1 MDHQWD
7 SLTGRAIH
15 PKHLGTAIAESP
27 ASMTHSAAD
36 ILKTL
41 ISFDTVSHKSNL
53 PLIEWVE
60 DYLSELGVESRRVY
74 DETGEKANLLA
85 TIGPEGVPGIVLSG
99 HVDVV
104 PVEGQPWSTDPFEA
118 TVIDDKMYGR
128 GSSDMKGFGA
138 CVLAAVPQM
147 LAADLKTPLHICLSY
162 DEEVGCIGVRGAI
175 KDIADWPVR
184 PRACIVGEPTGMQV
198 VTGHKSKHS
207 VRVVV
212 RGKAGHSS
220 LAPDFVNAVEYAS
233 RLVVYIS
240 EMGRELAA
248 KGARDLLYDCVHSTG
263 HVGLIHGGTQLNI
276 VPEHATFDFEFRTIA
291 EDDPAALVQQ
301 VIDYANA
308 ELVSAMQAINPDT
321 GIDFEILTS
330 VEGLQTAEDA
340 EVVTLAKSLAQRNDH
355 AKVAYGTEGGLF
367 QTMADIPTVVIG
379 PGSID
384 RAHKADEYITLD
396 EIKAGSAFI
405 ERLIARCSA

>member
-1 MDHQWD
+1 
-7 SLTGRAIH
+7 
-15 PKHLGTAIAESP
+15 
-27 ASMTHSAAD
+27 MTQTAAD

-60 DYLSELGVESRRVY
+60 KYLSEHGVASKRVY

-85 TIGPEGVPGIVLSG
+85 TIGPADVPGIVLSG

-104 PVEGQPWSTDPFEA
+104 PVEGQLWSTDPFEA
-118 TVIDDKMYGR
+118 TIIDGKMYGR
-128 GSSDMKGFGA
+128 GSSDMKGFDA
-138 CVLAAVPQM
+138 CVLASVPKM
-147 LAADLKTPLHICLSY
+147 VAANLKTPLHICLSY

-175 KDIADWPVR
+175 RDIAEWPVP

-207 VRVVV
+207 VRVTV

-233 RLVVYIS
+233 RLVVYVS
-240 EMGRELAA
+240 DMGRELAA
-248 KGARDLLYDCVHSTG
+248 NGIKDPQYDCTHSTG
-263 HVGLIHGGTQLNI
+263 HVGLINGGTQLNI
-276 VPEHATFDFEFRTIA
+276 VPESASFEFEFRTIA

-301 VIDYANA
+301 VVDYAKS
-308 ELVSAMQAINPDT
+308 ELVPAMQAIDPDT
-321 GIDFEILTS
+321 GIDFELLTD
-330 VEGLQTAEDA
+330 VDGLQTAEDA
-340 EVVTLAKSLAQRNDH
+340 EIVTLAKSLAKRNDH

-367 QTMADIPTVVIG
+367 QSMAAIPTVVIG

-396 EIKAGSAFI
+396 ELAAGSEFIDRLI
-405 ERLIARCSA
+405 ERCSG